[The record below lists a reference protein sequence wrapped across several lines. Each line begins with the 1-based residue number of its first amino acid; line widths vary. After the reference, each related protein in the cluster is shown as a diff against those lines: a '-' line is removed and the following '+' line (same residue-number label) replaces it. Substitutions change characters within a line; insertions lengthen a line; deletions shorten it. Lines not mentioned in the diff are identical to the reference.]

1 MPEAGLQSS
10 PTEGVIHVASSVDNP
25 AMSPHTHNTARH
37 QSNWIILQWKGIEY
51 NNNTAK

>member
-25 AMSPHTHNTARH
+25 AMSPPPITPPDTS
-37 QSNWIILQWKGIEY
+37 QTE
-51 NNNTAK
+51 